1 MPEFI
6 PVANPNFTESEAKA
20 VYDTIKS
27 GWISMGKKVQEFE
40 KLVCDYTGAKYA
52 IAMNNGTSTLHA
64 ILTALN
70 IGPGDE
76 VILPT
81 LTYVSSANVILY
93 TGATPVLCES
103 DPKTFNVEPQEIHSK
118 ITKNTKA
125 FMTVD
130 LKGMPVDYDA
140 FNSLSEATGIPFISD
155 SAESLGSEYNGKKVG
170 AQAFASSFS
179 FFANK
184 NITTGEG
191 GMITTDNKSFYETLA
206 ILRNQGQEGRYNH
219 TRLGFNY
226 RMTDI
231 QAALGVE
238 QMSRIENILN
248 EKNELAKNYNKN
260 FQNIEEIKIPY
271 LPSYVNKHS
280 WYNYTITVD
289 SNIRDNLI
297 DYLNEKGIETRLSFP
312 PIHIQPYYS
321 KRFNYKPED
330 YSMAYESFQK
340 FLDIPI
346 WAGLNQK
353 QQTYIINEIISFLKR

>member
-1 MPEFI
+1 MPDFI
-6 PVANPNFTESEAKA
+6 PVANPNFTEKEARA
-20 VYDTIKS
+20 VYDIIKS

-40 KLVCDYTGAKYA
+40 QLVCDYTGAKYA
-52 IAMNNGTSTLHA
+52 VAMNNGTSTLHA
-64 ILTALN
+64 ILAALE

-93 TGATPVLCES
+93 AGATPVLCES
-103 DPKTFNVEPQEIHSK
+103 NPKTFNVEPEHIREK
-118 ITKNTKA
+118 ITKHTKA

-140 FNSLSEATGIPFISD
+140 FRSLGEETGIPFISD
-155 SAESLGSEYNGKKVG
+155 SAESLGAEYKGKKVG
-170 AQAFASSFS
+170 TQAFASSFS

-191 GMITTDNKSFYETLA
+191 GMITTDDKSLYKILR

-219 TRLGFNY
+219 TKLGFNY

-238 QMSRIENILN
+238 QMSRIETILN
-248 EKNELAKNYNKN
+248 KKDELAKIYTKN
-260 FQNIEEIKIPY
+260 FQKIKKVKVPY
-271 LPSYVNKHS
+271 LPSYVDKHS
-280 WYNYTITVD
+280 WYNYTISVNK
-289 SNIRDNLI
+289 NIRDNLI
-297 DYLNEKGIETRLSFP
+297 NYLNEKGVETRLSFP
-312 PIHIQPYYS
+312 PIHIQPYYRE
-321 KRFNYKPED
+321 RFRYKSQDFPI
-330 YSMAYESFQK
+330 AYKTFQQ

-346 WAGLNQK
+346 WAGLKQK
-353 QQTYIINEIISFLKR
+353 KQIYILNEIISFLS